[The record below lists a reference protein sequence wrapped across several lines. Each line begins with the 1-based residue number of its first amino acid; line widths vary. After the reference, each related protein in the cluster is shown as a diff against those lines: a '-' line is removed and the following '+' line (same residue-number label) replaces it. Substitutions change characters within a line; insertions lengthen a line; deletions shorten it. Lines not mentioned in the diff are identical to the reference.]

1 MGLEATTVP
10 SGLVTTNPVDA
21 DDNVSTL
28 GSQDRLIKTV
38 VKNLGKW
45 LPGEW
50 STDSTTGFT
59 AAAGKG
65 YICTNVA
72 AVTVTLPAS
81 PSAGDTVGVV
91 FTNGLT
97 TNVISRNSQPI
108 CTTAE
113 NMTVNVN
120 TSSMVLVLTYVD
132 STRGWVLQ

>member
-1 MGLEATTVP
+1 MRRGC
-10 SGLVTTNPVDA
+10 SSVTTAV
-21 DDNVSTL
+21 
-28 GSQDRLIKTV
+28 
-38 VKNLGKW
+38 
-45 LPGEW
+45 
-50 STDSTTGFT
+50 
-59 AAAGKG
+59 AGNG

-97 TNVISRNSQPI
+97 TNVINRNSQPI
-108 CTTAE
+108 CSVAE

-120 TSSMVLVLTYVD
+120 TSTMVLVLTYVD